1 MNYIAEKAIAH
12 SRTGIFTIGD
22 VLTWLPHATR
32 ASVYAH
38 IQRALKSGEVI
49 QIRRGLYHLSKSPFS
64 PLVSTGVLANLIYG
78 PSYVSF
84 ESALAYHG
92 WIPEAVR
99 NCTSVTSGRPRHF
112 DTPHGRFSYV
122 RIKETPLMAAV
133 ICAESTSGAF
143 LVASPLKALADMV
156 ASRGL
161 DWTNSNPLVSSLRIE
176 PDDLDTLSSEDFDIL
191 DSVYYSRRARKFLH
205 GLRKELNR

>member
-1 MNYIAEKAIAH
+1 
-12 SRTGIFTIGD
+12 
-22 VLTWLPHATR
+22 
-32 ASVYAH
+32 
-38 IQRALKSGEVI
+38 
-49 QIRRGLYHLSKSPFS
+49 
-64 PLVSTGVLANLIYG
+64 
-78 PSYVSF
+78 
-84 ESALAYHG
+84 
-92 WIPEAVR
+92 
-99 NCTSVTSGRPRHF
+99 
-112 DTPHGRFSYV
+112 
-122 RIKETPLMAAV
+122 MAAV